1 MAKKK
6 KDDAVFTLY
15 DDEPN
20 PFEMSEEEY
29 EKAREEYRKKTEVE
43 SKKMEAWLKANEN
56 KNRQ

>member
-6 KDDAVFTLY
+6 EDNVVFTIY

-29 EKAREEYRKKTEVE
+29 EKAREEYHRKTEAE
-43 SKKMEAWLKANEN
+43 SKKMEEWQKANRSQSET
-56 KNRQ
+56 